1 MAALNIP
8 AASRVVASALRKL
21 GVTPTSYTYNNV
33 QYTEAQV
40 ALNALIKEF
49 QTLGM
54 QAYLISSLPIPLQ
67 SGSSVYRFGE
77 LLPGAVPFPTYI
89 YKAMLVQPTGEQIEM
104 NSYTISD
111 FTNLPQESTG
121 TPVNFVYLVG
131 VTTADL
137 VVWPTPDTSVPVG
150 TKIVVYYQR
159 QIDVVDNEND
169 VLDFPGEW
177 ENAIT
182 YNLAVLLADEY
193 GIPEQKKAW
202 LEKQADKHLNTAL
215 SNTGEQGSF
224 VITPNG
230 EGWDYPNQY

>member
-1 MAALNIP
+1 MATLNIP

-21 GVTPTSYTYNNV
+21 GITPTAYTYNNI
-33 QYTEAQV
+33 QYLEAQV

-54 QAYLISSLPIPLQ
+54 SAYLISALTISLQTGIKT
-67 SGSSVYRFGE
+67 YRIGE
-77 LLPGAVPFPTYI
+77 TQPAPFAFPTYI

-104 NSYTISD
+104 NPYPISD
-111 FTNLPQESTG
+111 FVNLPMDSTG
-121 TPVNFVYLVG
+121 TPVNYNYLVG
-131 VTTADL
+131 RVSADFQ
-137 VVWPTPDTSVPVG
+137 VWPTPDASVPAG
-150 TKIVVYYQR
+150 TQVFVYYQR
-159 QIDVVDNEND
+159 PIEVVAQETDF
-169 VLDFPGEW
+169 LDFPGEW

-202 LEKQADKHLNTAL
+202 LEKQADKHLSAAL
-215 SNTGEQGSF
+215 SNTGEQGSL